1 MYPSDLFFGLD
12 LYDLSIA
19 IGFFAALLYF
29 RLFADRLQF
38 GAGLQNLII
47 IGALVAI
54 VGGYG
59 SAVLFQAFYNYLE
72 DGVFV
77 IADSTGATFYGGL
90 IGGALLFLLIYF
102 AVGGPL
108 FRNKSETPASR
119 FWALSEIAAG
129 SIALAHGFGRLGC
142 LFAGCCHGAVT
153 EAWYG
158 VYNAY
163 LGVKTVP
170 IQLYEAIFLF
180 ALAALLSYRLC
191 KGRRGNFGLY
201 LTGYAVWRFVVE
213 FLRNDD
219 RGQSPLAFLTPS
231 QFIAVCLFAVGI
243 GFWVAEWILIRHAK
257 KNKKGDSPSEAF

>member
-1 MYPSDLFFGLD
+1 MYPNDLFLGLD

-54 VGGYG
+54 VGGYC
-59 SAVLFQAFYNYLE
+59 SAVLFQAFYNFLE

-77 IADSTGATFYGGL
+77 IADNTGATFYGGL
-90 IGGALLFLLIYF
+90 IGGALSFLLVYF
-102 AVGGPL
+102 VAGGIL
-108 FRNKSETPASR
+108 FRTQSETPVSR
-119 FWALSEIAAG
+119 FWSLSEIAAG

-142 LFAGCCHGAVT
+142 LFAGCCHGKIT
-153 EAWYG
+153 EEWYG
-158 VYNAY
+158 IYNAY
-163 LGVKTVP
+163 LGAKTVP
-170 IQLYEAIFLF
+170 IQLYEALFLF
-180 ALAALLSYRLC
+180 ALAGVLTYRLS
-191 KGRRGNFGLY
+191 KGKRGNFGLY

-213 FLRNDD
+213 FVRNDD

-231 QFIAVCLFAVGI
+231 QFIAICLFAVGI
-243 GFWVAEWILIRHAK
+243 GFWVAEWLLMRHAE
-257 KNKKGDSPSEAF
+257 KNGKGESLHEAS